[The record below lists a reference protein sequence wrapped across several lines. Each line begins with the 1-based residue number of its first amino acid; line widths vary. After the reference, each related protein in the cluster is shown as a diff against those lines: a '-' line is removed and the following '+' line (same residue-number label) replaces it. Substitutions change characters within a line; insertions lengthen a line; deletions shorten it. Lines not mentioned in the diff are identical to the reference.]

1 MPASYVYGQVALDFM
16 VEGKKEKAVVKYR
29 YLKDGNA
36 VEYLS
41 IDYTNEKLREKIE
54 NNPAMRQKIDG
65 YVRKMLSNRDRGL
78 S

>member
-1 MPASYVYGQVALDFM
+1 MPASYVYGQVALEFM

-29 YLKDGNA
+29 YLKDGNI

-41 IDYTNEKLREKIE
+41 TEYTDEKLKERTE
-54 NNPAMRQKIDG
+54 NDPAMRQKIDE
-65 YVRKMLSNRDRGL
+65 YVKKMLSRRNEGL